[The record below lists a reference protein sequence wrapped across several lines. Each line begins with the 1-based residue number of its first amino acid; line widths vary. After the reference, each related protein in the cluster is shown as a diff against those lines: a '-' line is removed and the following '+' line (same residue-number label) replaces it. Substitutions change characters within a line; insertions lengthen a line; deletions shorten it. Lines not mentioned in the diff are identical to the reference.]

1 MNSAALLDRD
11 AVAATAAAVET
22 PAPLTPH
29 RYRLTVAEYHR
40 LGENGIFDEDS
51 RVELIE
57 GDLIAMPPIGE
68 RHASKTRQL
77 NRLFSLQ
84 VGDTAIVDMQNPVM
98 LDAHSEPQP
107 DMVLLKPRPDFYETA
122 HPRPE
127 DVLLLIEVSDST
139 LRYDRDTKVPLY
151 AKAGIP
157 EVWLLDLMNQRI
169 AIYRHP
175 SADGYRQI
183 QFPAPEELIS
193 PSLLPE
199 LTLRIADLFLPARLP
214 TNTN

>member
-1 MNSAALLDRD
+1 MSSAALLDRD
-11 AVAATAAAVET
+11 AVAATAATVET
-22 PAPLTPH
+22 PEPLTPH

-40 LGENGIFDEDS
+40 LGEIGIFDEDS

-68 RHASKTRQL
+68 QHASKTRRL

-84 VGDTAIVDMQNPVM
+84 VGDTAMVDVQNPVM
-98 LDAHSEPQP
+98 LDARSEPQP
-107 DMVLLKPRPDFYETA
+107 DMVLLKPRPDFYESA

-151 AKAGIP
+151 ARAGIP
-157 EVWLLDLMNQRI
+157 EVWLLDVAGQRLE
-169 AIYRHP
+169 IYRRP
-175 SADGYRQI
+175 SPEGYREI
-183 QFPAPEELIS
+183 HYPAPTDSIA
-193 PSLLPE
+193 PVLLPE
-199 LTLRIADLFLPARLP
+199 LVLNVASLFIPMP
-214 TNTN
+214 STQHEE